1 MQSFIKQANAF
12 SSARKPF
19 FFLID
24 FEQKQPVLLPL
35 AECSS
40 HQIFFQFP
48 TCNNVSFS
56 DFDKQFEFSRRPL
69 KFDRYQT
76 AFELVKNE
84 IQKGNSYLLNLAFPT
99 QIQTNYSLKEIFI
112 KSQAKY
118 KLLYQDKF
126 VCFSPE
132 TFIHIKDNKIY
143 SYPMKG
149 TINASEENAKQ
160 KLLDSKKEF
169 EDIYINF
176 NDYEKELKKKDQVSN
191 FSFVFIRDLLKL
203 TNLRENTNFIEKEYN
218 FFNNEK
224 ALKFIKNELDLTEYE
239 IKEIKKEMNK
249 FNFKLCHE
257 GYSLNKKLFNLGY
270 HLKDFAEKFTKWR
283 MKKNKKIKKML
294 FKTNEPIKIDN
305 YFVVKYLIIELEEK

>member
-76 AFELVKNE
+76 AFKLVKNE

-132 TFIHIKDNKIY
+132 TFIHIKENKIY

-149 TINASEENAKQ
+149 TI
-160 KLLDSKKEF
+160 
-169 EDIYINF
+169 
-176 NDYEKELKKKDQVSN
+176 
-191 FSFVFIRDLLKL
+191 
-203 TNLRENTNFIEKEYN
+203 
-218 FFNNEK
+218 
-224 ALKFIKNELDLTEYE
+224 
-239 IKEIKKEMNK
+239 
-249 FNFKLCHE
+249 LCLHI
-257 GYSLNKKLFNLGY
+257 GLG
-270 HLKDFAEKFTKWR
+270 
-283 MKKNKKIKKML
+283 N
-294 FKTNEPIKIDN
+294 
-305 YFVVKYLIIELEEK
+305 

>member
-84 IQKGNSYLLNLAFPT
+84 IQNDD
-99 QIQTNYSLKEIFI
+99 
-112 KSQAKY
+112 
-118 KLLYQDKF
+118 KL
-126 VCFSPE
+126 E
-132 TFIHIKDNKIY
+132 H
-143 SYPMKG
+143 
-149 TINASEENAKQ
+149 
-160 KLLDSKKEF
+160 
-169 EDIYINF
+169 
-176 NDYEKELKKKDQVSN
+176 ELS
-191 FSFVFIRDLLKL
+191 SCIRD
-203 TNLRENTNFIEKEYN
+203 RENTLNTE
-218 FFNNEK
+218 FNDDEPNKGWEP
-224 ALKFIKNELDLTEYE
+224 EL
-239 IKEIKKEMNK
+239 
-249 FNFKLCHE
+249 
-257 GYSLNKKLFNLGY
+257 
-270 HLKDFAEKFTKWR
+270 
-283 MKKNKKIKKML
+283 
-294 FKTNEPIKIDN
+294 
-305 YFVVKYLIIELEEK
+305 